1 MSPRGFDAVAC
12 VFGYLFCAFG
22 LFADA
27 PQPSDRP
34 DRVARLNLFL
44 SGRIVRQA
52 DVDAIHQAVSRLSS
66 EMFAEREQA
75 EEFLVGKGRVAL
87 HALRLSSNHP
97 DPEVRKRAKSC
108 LDQIDPAM
116 ERRAVWDAITELKKL
131 QARESWHHVRELAAQ
146 AESPEER
153 LELVESAL
161 ALEPALPAMEL
172 SGLARS
178 NRASDRLIVVSAW
191 SRNPGKV
198 HGLATFLQDS
208 DREVR
213 LHAAKP
219 LIELKQAVALPC
231 LAELA
236 ASAVDS
242 AGEEA
247 AEILMSLSGRDT
259 GSLTHGWK
267 GWLGAGMP
275 GLDWNRAASG
285 SQDRGFTVVVL
296 FDGESGGKVTRHGPG
311 GDIVSETTGLLG
323 PNDVEVLP
331 GGRLLIA
338 ERNAGKVTERNRRGE
353 IIWQQTMPG
362 SPVSAVTTRH
372 GTIAVA
378 TFRELLEVD
387 REGRALHALTH
398 ASGFRA
404 VRKSG
409 DGKLAAVT
417 GDGHLLIINHD
428 WKVESTAFIKE
439 IGHGAGYW
447 CGLEHLRSDR
457 WLVALGGAGRVA
469 EIDSAGNIHW
479 QASVPTPVS
488 AHRLSNGNTLVSS
501 FEKKAMIELDPQGRE
516 VSRKVLEGRPFL
528 IRKY

>member
-22 LFADA
+22 LFAEA

-52 DVDAIHQAVSRLSS
+52 DVDAIHQAISRLSS

-75 EEFLVGKGRVAL
+75 EDFLVGKGRVAL

-116 ERRAVWDAITELKKL
+116 ERRAVWDAITDLKKL

-172 SGLARS
+172 PGLARS

-231 LAELA
+231 LVELA
-236 ASAVDS
+236 
-242 AGEEA
+242 
-247 AEILMSLSGRDT
+247 
-259 GSLTHGWK
+259 
-267 GWLGAGMP
+267 
-275 GLDWNRAASG
+275 
-285 SQDRGFTVVVL
+285 
-296 FDGESGGKVTRHGPG
+296 
-311 GDIVSETTGLLG
+311 
-323 PNDVEVLP
+323 
-331 GGRLLIA
+331 
-338 ERNAGKVTERNRRGE
+338 
-353 IIWQQTMPG
+353 
-362 SPVSAVTTRH
+362 
-372 GTIAVA
+372 
-378 TFRELLEVD
+378 
-387 REGRALHALTH
+387 
-398 ASGFRA
+398 
-404 VRKSG
+404 
-409 DGKLAAVT
+409 
-417 GDGHLLIINHD
+417 
-428 WKVESTAFIKE
+428 
-439 IGHGAGYW
+439 
-447 CGLEHLRSDR
+447 
-457 WLVALGGAGRVA
+457 
-469 EIDSAGNIHW
+469 
-479 QASVPTPVS
+479 
-488 AHRLSNGNTLVSS
+488 
-501 FEKKAMIELDPQGRE
+501 
-516 VSRKVLEGRPFL
+516 
-528 IRKY
+528 